1 MEEEPTSRTRSASPR
16 KAESTLKLTD
26 NAATAGPSKLPS
38 SRRPSRSPA
47 PFTSTYAPTSFTPLP
62 RSLFAGSNIQIS
74 RSPSPVAD
82 SEKHG
87 AEPSKRQSESRRSG
101 DGAAIVVG
109 DIFIDEIP
117 IRETT
122 PLPDT
127 VHESAEHFDP
137 PGLFSTSLMP
147 TVKPSTSTEEDDP
160 QVELQSA
167 RTAPSAGQLQQD
179 KKGKGKVIDSA
190 HDQVEVEGGLL
201 LPSHVLVDTAS
212 PIKNIEETDGE
223 DGQGQAGDDD
233 DPMEGVHFVDD
244 DISKGS
250 KRYFDPDEDEPKEVE
265 ATFLATADQSKICQN
280 CKRPGHRS
288 KDCKHIICTTCG
300 AEDDHERRDCP
311 VGLVCFGCGGRG
323 HRKQDCPD
331 PASRMSRRTG
341 CDRCGSRDHMEN
353 TCHTIWRVY
362 AYRSHDGRTDVQK
375 EKLSAEGWEK
385 EAIGG
390 KASDEWCYN
399 CAREGHLGDDC
410 SKRRGSLARLTAPS
424 AFSYAMSTRGPFA
437 FSCSSR
443 NADLP
448 PPTHS
453 RFDDDEDDYENLPFI
468 SGGYKNFAGSNA
480 GKKGREKEKE
490 RMRAKERERAA
501 LGDSD
506 EEPSWFDGPRRGNQ
520 SSGVSIRGRGRGGFS
535 TPNHGLSER
544 DRDRDGGRSAG
555 RRPWDSEY
563 RERTP
568 RGQRDRERERDRDRS
583 RSPRPPSSS
592 SRRDDD
598 YHRGGSR
605 SQTKSDRRRNAQAN
619 GKMPF
624 SHNDLMSPSVSA
636 SASLSSHSNAPN
648 SAPAKVISFGKL
660 SMPGGPTAG
669 DNDTP
674 TNKGQGR
681 TGGAKSL
688 LNRALGNAMNINSG
702 GNSTPSK
709 GKGKAGSKDSK
720 NGNPLVDTPVRS
732 NSGSKSTSA
741 SVTSEDREGGSGSR
755 KKRKRGKRSQDDGHD
770 DGERDWEA
778 EWRKQGN
785 GGGKVEGWGEEFDRE
800 EKAAAKAAK
809 EAGGSTAGGLKIKG
823 ASNGSAAGGRGKGTS
838 GQKYHGGYT

>member
-1 MEEEPTSRTRSASPR
+1 MSAPLSCAASPR
-16 KAESTLKLTD
+16 KGASGLD
-26 NAATAGPSKLPS
+26 PSSIAGPSKSASS

-47 PFTSTYAPTSFTPLP
+47 PATTTAYAPTAFTPLP
-62 RSLFAGSNIQIS
+62 RSLFAGSNINIS
-74 RSPSPVAD
+74 RSISPPATNERD
-82 SEKHG
+82 AG
-87 AEPSKRQSESRRSG
+87 PSK
-101 DGAAIVVG
+101 AIEPRDQADVGRG
-109 DIFIDEIP
+109 DIFIDEVP
-117 IRETT
+117 LRETT

-127 VHESAEHFDP
+127 VHESAEHFEP
-137 PGLFSTSLMP
+137 PGLFTTSLMP
-147 TVKPSTSTEEDDP
+147 TVKPSTETGAGA
-160 QVELQSA
+160 QVELQRSTIA
-167 RTAPSAGQLQQD
+167 SEQVEKD
-179 KKGKGKVIDSA
+179 KGKAIKTPTGAEDGDEA
-190 HDQVEVEGGLL
+190 GLL

-212 PIKNIEETDGE
+212 PMKSTNEADGE
-223 DGQGQAGDDD
+223 DGQQGDVD
-233 DPMEGVHFVDD
+233 DPMEGLHFVDD
-244 DISKGS
+244 DISRGS
-250 KRYFDPDEDEPKEVE
+250 KRYFDLEDAEPKEVE

-375 EKLSAEGWEK
+375 EKLSADGWEK
-385 EAIGG
+385 EAVGG

-437 FSCSSR
+437 FSRSSR

-453 RFDDDEDDYENLPFI
+453 RFDDDGDDYENLPFI
-468 SGGYKNFAGSNA
+468 TGGYKNFAGSNA

-490 RMRAKERERAA
+490 RMRARERERAA
-501 LGDSD
+501 LGESD
-506 EEPSWFDGPRRGNQ
+506 DEPSWFDRPRNG
-520 SSGVSIRGRGRGGFS
+520 SSSAAHSSKGRGRGSAGGSFS
-535 TPNHGLSER
+535 TPNHGSSAR
-544 DRDRDGGRSAG
+544 DRDRDGRSGG

-568 RGQRDRERERDRDRS
+568 RGQRDRDRDRDRS
-583 RSPRPPSSS
+583 RSPRPFSSG
-592 SRRDDD
+592 RRGDDD
-598 YHRGGSR
+598 RG
-605 SQTKSDRRRNAQAN
+605 SQLQTRSDRRRSAQVN

-636 SASLSSHSNAPN
+636 SESSRPHAPS

-660 SMPGGPTAG
+660 SMPGSSG

-674 TNKGQGR
+674 TNKGQGK
-681 TGGAKSL
+681 GAKSL
-688 LNRALGNAMNINSG
+688 LNRVLGNAMNNA

-709 GKGKAGSKDSK
+709 GKGKLGDKGSG
-720 NGNPLVDTPVRS
+720 NGIGNGSPLVRTPGHSDSDSRS
-732 NSGSKSTSA
+732 ATTTLNSRDR
-741 SVTSEDREGGSGSR
+741 EDRDTEGDRGQSR
-755 KKRKRGKRSQDDGHD
+755 KKRKQRNKRGNDGGRRDDD
-770 DGERDWEA
+770 NDGERDWET

-785 GGGKVEGWGEEFDRE
+785 GGGKVESWGNEFDRE
-800 EKAAAKAAK
+800 ERAAAKAAK
-809 EAGGSTAGGLKIKG
+809 DAAVAVAGPRGEGLKIKG
-823 ASNGSAAGGRGKGTS
+823 ASNGSGGQGQGRGNKTS